1 MSTRVP
7 ESNGGPRSTRRAP
20 GPGLLEVARIFAGAR
35 NPFVFLDR
43 CVARY
48 GDLYSL
54 PLGPNG
60 TTVVNHPDHVGSW
73 LSDYSRYHKGVMSRS
88 LVPALGESTPVA
100 DGEPWR
106 RNRKALNPAFGRRN
120 LDGLASIISA
130 SLQDSMD
137 RWGRLADSGEEVDM
151 YRELSIMAMAALQRS
166 MFSSSVDDDEVPEL
180 VDLFR
185 RQTIYMG
192 GLMMTFWIPSRLRVP
207 VPGARRGVPAV
218 AAIRRRIEVAIA
230 HRRARPTDAPDVL
243 NLLLDAR
250 DEDTGEP
257 LDEVN
262 LVDQLMGVWFGGF
275 DTTASALV
283 WTLALLAQHPEQA
296 ERLRDEAD
304 AYQGDFASYAEL
316 EAVPYARAAF
326 DEAQRLQGAL
336 LLTRQAL
343 EDDEIGGYFIAE
355 GSQVGVER
363 VHAEPPSR
371 RLGRPRALRPRA
383 LARRAPGAPAPVP
396 VGPVRRRSPPL
407 HRCRHGLP
415 RGAVRADD
423 VRETLSPRGAT
434 GLRSAPR
441 LPPERGDQ
449 GRAPCSDRSPFA
461 PRFRDTRGV
470 PVAGACRMKRII
482 IDADLCQGTKE
493 CAEIAGSAIRF
504 DDVGIASVADDE
516 TFSDDVADRMVATC
530 PSMAIATLD
539 DDRDPESADG
549 V

>member
-1 MSTRVP
+1 MNRRVP
-7 ESNGGPRSTRRAP
+7 ERNEGSGSTRRAP
-20 GPGLLEVARIFAGAR
+20 GPGRLEAARIFAGAR
-35 NPFVFLDR
+35 DPFVFLDR

-54 PLGPNG
+54 PLGPSG
-60 TTVVNHPDHVGSW
+60 TTVVNHPDLVGSW

-130 SLQDSMD
+130 SLADSMD
-137 RWGRLADSGEEVDM
+137 RWGRLADAGEEIDM

-166 MFSSSVDDDEVPEL
+166 MFSSSVDDDDVPEL

-185 RQTIYMG
+185 SQTIYMG
-192 GLMMTFWIPSRLRVP
+192 GLMMTFWIPGRLRVP

-218 AAIRRRIEVAIA
+218 AAIRRRIEAAIA
-230 HRRARPTDAPDVL
+230 HRRAEPTDAPDVL

-283 WTLALLAQHPEQA
+283 WTLALLAQHPEPA

-316 EAVPYARAAF
+316 DAMPYARATF

-343 EDDEIGGYFIAE
+343 EDDEIGGYFIPQ
-355 GSQVGVER
+355 GSQVGVSAYTLNRHPGVWDAPER
-363 VHAEPPSR
+363 YDPERWLDER
-371 RLGRPRALRPRA
+371 REQQHRYQWVQFGAGPRHCIGAGMAYLEAQFALTMF
-383 LARRAPGAPAPVP
+383 ARRFHLEVRPGFVP
-396 VGPVRRRSPPL
+396 RHDFHLSVGIKG
-407 HRCRHGLP
+407 GLP
-415 RGAVRADD
+415 ARIVH
-423 VRETLSPRGAT
+423 
-434 GLRSAPR
+434 RSR
-441 LPPERGDQ
+441 TKR
-449 GRAPCSDRSPFA
+449 FA
-461 PRFRDTRGV
+461 G
-470 PVAGACRMKRII
+470 
-482 IDADLCQGTKE
+482 
-493 CAEIAGSAIRF
+493 
-504 DDVGIASVADDE
+504 
-516 TFSDDVADRMVATC
+516 
-530 PSMAIATLD
+530 
-539 DDRDPESADG
+539 
-549 V
+549 